1 LLQAPHGVLQFTE
14 ADGGG
19 PHDERAVCDSLG
31 DSLELFGTGEQ
42 RSGADCRARLA
53 KSHLIG
59 VQYAEMEV
67 SEVAHG
73 TGCGADVERI
83 ARIDEY
89 DAQAVEFGVRRQGRR
104 VYRRRE
110 INELE
115 R

>member
-1 LLQAPHGVLQFTE
+1 MTG

-19 PHDERAVCDSLG
+19 PHDERAVCHSLG

-42 RSGADCRARLA
+42 RSGADCRARLT
-53 KSHLIG
+53 KGQLIG
-59 VQYAEMEV
+59 VQHAEMEA

-83 ARIDEY
+83 ARTDEY
-89 DAQAVEFGVRRQGRR
+89 DAQVVEFGVRRQGKR

-110 INELE
+110 VNEVE

>member
-1 LLQAPHGVLQFTE
+1 MTG

-42 RSGADCRARLA
+42 RSGADCRARLT
-53 KSHLIG
+53 KSQLIG
-59 VQYAEMEV
+59 VQHAELEA

-73 TGCGADVERI
+73 TGCGTDVERI
-83 ARIDEY
+83 ARTDEY

-110 INELE
+110 VNEVE